1 MWYNQN
7 NQGFAL
13 VESMVAFIIFSLMLM
28 LYLPAYHRELQR
40 LEELKLVA
48 NQWQLFDDLIQ
59 MSQQQ
64 PSLDVDTRIEAY
76 TLLYEEGVTW
86 QANNG
91 FYQIVFDG
99 GNQYEVQLLNLQ

>member
-1 MWYNQN
+1 
-7 NQGFAL
+7 
-13 VESMVAFIIFSLMLM
+13 M

-59 MSQQQ
+59 MSQEN
-64 PSLDVDTRIEAY
+64 SELDLDTRIEVY
-76 TLLYEEGVTW
+76 KLLYEEGVTW
-86 QANNG
+86 QANIG

-99 GNQYEVQLLNLQ
+99 GNQYEVQLLNVQ

>member
-48 NQWQLFDDLIQ
+48 NQWQLLDDLIQ
-59 MSQQQ
+59 MSQQ
-64 PSLDVDTRIEAY
+64 PLLDLDTRIEVY